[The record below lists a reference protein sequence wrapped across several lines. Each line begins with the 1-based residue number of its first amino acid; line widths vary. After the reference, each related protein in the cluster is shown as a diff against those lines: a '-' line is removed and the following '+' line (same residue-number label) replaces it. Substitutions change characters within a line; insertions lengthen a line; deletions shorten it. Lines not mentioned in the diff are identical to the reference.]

1 VSHGRPWR
9 QRLRRHPSTLKPP
22 QSMRRRRRLDMTSDR
37 GRLASVHSI
46 RGHRTR
52 PTNEKWSLERLVD
65 QLRLAMPIAEAN
77 TLQKPLRVIGPE
89 AGDVTRLTRH
99 STQHEHLRG
108 KRAGREQ
115 QRPCYSNPHEAS
127 TKFLEQ
133 SIRARALRHAR
144 SLGSQSVAADPS
156 SQSAA
161 GWTFASMTQRE
172 YRLGRRL
179 NVDWLYPQALAI
191 SSTPRSRGTEET

>member
-1 VSHGRPWR
+1 VLAVASG
-9 QRLRRHPSTLKPP
+9 
-22 QSMRRRRRLDMTSDR
+22 R
-37 GRLASVHSI
+37 GRLRYARSA
-46 RGHRTR
+46 RGYRARAPDQHRT
-52 PTNEKWSLERLVD
+52 LEALVD
-65 QLRLAMPIAEAN
+65 ELCLAMPIAKAN
-77 TLQKPLRVIGPE
+77 TRQKSPRIIGPE
-89 AGDVTRLTRH
+89 ARDVTRITGH

-115 QRPCYSNPHEAS
+115 QRPCYSNRHEAS

-133 SIRARALRHAR
+133 SIRAWALRHAR
-144 SLGSQSVAADPS
+144 SLGSQRVAADPW

-172 YRLGRRL
+172 YRFGKRL

-191 SSTPRSRGTEET
+191 SSTP